1 MTHMQTP
8 IWQLIGLVSSSP
20 GLLTLG
26 EGFLCFETAE
36 GTQFRCPVSQIR
48 DVKWPWYSFSC
59 ALNLNASG
67 TKYRFSFARP
77 NGAAAAW
84 RPVSAVNNIF
94 DLGRAA
100 KTGKAWKKE
109 LADQTRT

>member
-1 MTHMQTP
+1 
-8 IWQLIGLVSSSP
+8 
-20 GLLTLG
+20 
-26 EGFLCFETAE
+26 
-36 GTQFRCPVSQIR
+36 
-48 DVKWPWYSFSC
+48 
-59 ALNLNASG
+59 LNLNASG

>member
-1 MTHMQTP
+1 MNLQTP
-8 IWQLIGLVSSSP
+8 IWQLSGLTSNRP
-20 GLLTLG
+20 GFLTLG
-26 EGFLCFETAE
+26 DGFLTFETAE
-36 GTQFRCPVSQIR
+36 GTQFRCQNSQIQ

-59 ALNLNASG
+59 ALNLRVNG

-84 RPVSAVNNIF
+84 SPVSAASNIF
-94 DLGRAA
+94 DLGRAT

-109 LADQTRT
+109 LADQTKT